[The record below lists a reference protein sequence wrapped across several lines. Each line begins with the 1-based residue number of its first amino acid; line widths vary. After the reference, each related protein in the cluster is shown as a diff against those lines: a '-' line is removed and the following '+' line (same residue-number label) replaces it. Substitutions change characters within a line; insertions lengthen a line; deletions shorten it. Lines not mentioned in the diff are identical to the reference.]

1 MRVGINLLY
10 LVSGKAGGTETYIR
24 NLLNEFLAIKGNA
37 KVFLFVTQMSAQ
49 YSKEY
54 GEYFEVIIINK
65 IGYSKFSRIIYEQS
79 IFPFI
84 VAKYEIDVLF
94 SPGYV
99 IPVLALCKHVVTIHD
114 MLYKR
119 FPSSI
124 ELSRRIYWTFFVY
137 LSVLRSKKI
146 LAVSEFS
153 KNELTKFFPNSS
165 KKIIVTFE
173 SVDNKNFY
181 KDTNLPDNNMSRNY
195 ALSVATLSPHK
206 NFEMLLKAIK
216 KIKDEKKIIIPL
228 LLVGNKDRS
237 TKTLLS
243 MIENLGIQ
251 NQVKLI
257 GFVTNDELRSIY
269 SNAALFVLPSIYE
282 GFGLPVLE
290 AMACGCPVLCSNAGS
305 LPEVGG
311 SAAIYFDPFDLNDIA
326 KKLEQLWKTKD
337 SLNEI
342 ISNGYVNVT
351 RFSWENSAQITWK
364 QILN

>member
-1 MRVGINLLY
+1 
-10 LVSGKAGGTETYIR
+10 
-24 NLLNEFLAIKGNA
+24 
-37 KVFLFVTQMSAQ
+37 
-49 YSKEY
+49 
-54 GEYFEVIIINK
+54 
-65 IGYSKFSRIIYEQS
+65 
-79 IFPFI
+79 
-84 VAKYEIDVLF
+84 
-94 SPGYV
+94 
-99 IPVLALCKHVVTIHD
+99 
-114 MLYKR
+114 
-119 FPSSI
+119 
-124 ELSRRIYWTFFVY
+124 
-137 LSVLRSKKI
+137 
-146 LAVSEFS
+146 
-153 KNELTKFFPNSS
+153 
-165 KKIIVTFE
+165 
-173 SVDNKNFY
+173 
-181 KDTNLPDNNMSRNY
+181 
-195 ALSVATLSPHK
+195 
-206 NFEMLLKAIK
+206 
-216 KIKDEKKIIIPL
+216 
-228 LLVGNKDRS
+228 
-237 TKTLLS
+237 